1 MEKTIFQKIAE
12 REVPASIV
20 YEDELIIAFKDIN
33 PKAPVHVLI
42 TPKKLIPRISAAT
55 ADDKNILGHILLKSS
70 EIAKKLGVLESGFRL
85 VINNGPDAGEAV
97 PHLHCHLIGGRKML
111 WPPG

>member
-1 MEKTIFQKIAE
+1 MEKTIFQKIAD